1 MDGQFPQGLPSL
13 LAVVFVAMQE
23 LPLPAVGVT
32 YNRIQPVQFPGH
44 DLGPLQGPTHLG
56 TGPTEGDPEV
66 YAKPISE
73 FAFSMR
79 IRRALATLNVNT
91 LGDLAAK
98 AEADFLT
105 IKNFGQTSL
114 EELKS
119 KIAEHG
125 ITLRKN

>member
-1 MDGQFPQGLPSL
+1 MSLGRDEDARQAREKAISIIFGLQKKAPPRPG
-13 LAVVFVAMQE
+13 LAA
-23 LPLPAVGVT
+23 PTGA
-32 YNRIQPVQFPGH
+32 PGA
-44 DLGPLQGPTHLG
+44 
-56 TGPTEGDPEV
+56 TEGDPEV
-66 YAKPISE
+66 FAKPVSE

-98 AEADFLT
+98 TEADFLT

-125 ITLRKN
+125 IILQKN